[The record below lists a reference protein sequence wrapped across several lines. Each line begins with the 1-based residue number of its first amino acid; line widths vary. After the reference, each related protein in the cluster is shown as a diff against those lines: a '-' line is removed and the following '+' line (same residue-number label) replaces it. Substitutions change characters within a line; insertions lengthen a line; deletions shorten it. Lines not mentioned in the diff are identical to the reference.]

1 VTSLERVALER
12 VALERVAVVVPARD
26 EEQLLPACLDSV
38 AEAAHALARQRPEL
52 SVDVVVVL
60 DRCTDRSA
68 AVVAGYGAV
77 RAVTSA
83 AGCVGAARAAGVAA
97 ALRGAGDPAR
107 TWVGNTDAD
116 TQVPADWLLAQVG
129 LADEGVDLVLG
140 TVVPHDLE
148 TLVHMAWTQRH
159 ELAEGHRHVHG
170 ANLGVRGSA
179 YLAAGGFAPV
189 PLHEDV
195 LLADAVRGTGASW
208 VATDATRVRTASR
221 RRSRVSGGF
230 ATYLR
235 ELAGEVGAE
244 VAAATGPPTAPAGP

>member
-1 VTSLERVALER
+1 MTSLGQG
-12 VALERVAVVVPARD
+12 ALERVAVVVPARD
-26 EEQLLPACLDSV
+26 EEKLLPACLDSV
-38 AEAAHALARQRPEL
+38 VAAAHALARQRPEL
-52 SVDVVVVL
+52 TVDVVVVL

-68 AVVAGYGAV
+68 DVVAGYGAV

-107 TWVGNTDAD
+107 TWLANTDAD
-116 TQVPADWLLAQVG
+116 TQVPTDWLLAQVG

-148 TLVHMAWTQRH
+148 TLVLKAWTQRH

-179 YLAAGGFAPV
+179 YRAAGGFTPV

-195 LLADAVRGTGASW
+195 LLAEAVRGTGASW

-221 RRSRVSGGF
+221 PRGRVSGGF

-235 ELAGEVGAE
+235 ELAGEVTAE
-244 VAAATGPPTAPAGP
+244 VAAATGPPAAPAGR